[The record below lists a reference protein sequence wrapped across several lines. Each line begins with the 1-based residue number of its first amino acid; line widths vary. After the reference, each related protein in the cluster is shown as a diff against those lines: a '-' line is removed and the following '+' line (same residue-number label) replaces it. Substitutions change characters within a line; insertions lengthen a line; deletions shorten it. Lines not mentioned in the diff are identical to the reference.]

1 MPSYQTELDKAS
13 KTAQKQISQAED
25 RIAETT
31 RQFQSEWA
39 KTFEEMSQT
48 IMSRARAEMQLALK
62 LSEKLSTAH
71 SPSDALLAYQDWLT
85 AETGARTDAA
95 RQLMADWQKFMADST
110 RIFGRLH

>member
-13 KTAQKQISQAED
+13 KTTQNQISQAEE

-62 LSEKLSTAH
+62 LSEKLRSAR
-71 SPSDALLAYQDWLT
+71 SPTDAVLAYQEWLT
-85 AETGARTDAA
+85 AEMSERSDGARQFIANC
-95 RQLMADWQKFMADST
+95 QKFMTDST
-110 RIFGRLH
+110 RIFGRLN